1 MRKKILIP
9 AIIILTLLFSSIAET
24 RLINNVRAWLPY
36 EPSAES
42 SITIDFSSPEENKLY
57 NTENIILNFNVSVG
71 ENTQHTLI
79 SSISYETD
87 WQKENTTIYSFDGYF
102 LRNEVAL
109 HLLSPRK
116 ITLPRSKIS
125 QSVELADIPE
135 GNHSI
140 KMYVT
145 AWQYSSIEKKLSV
158 FEYYYNYTDL
168 TMANRSGAVF
178 FAVDTISPEIVF
190 SSPKNM
196 TYDSHDV
203 SVNFTVDELF
213 SKCSYSLDGQEN
225 VTITGNTTVPSVLD
239 GKHNLTLFVTDVA
252 GNIGSSE
259 TLYFTVKVPK
269 PPVVPVLVIMA
280 VVVGACLLI
289 HFKKRKH

>member
-1 MRKKILIP
+1 M
-9 AIIILTLLFSSIAET
+9 TLLFSSIAET

-109 HLLSPRK
+109 QLLSPRK

-168 TMANRSGAVF
+168 TMASRSATVF